1 MRKLAIGLLVLGVV
15 VGLGLSA
22 PASAQQ
28 PRIGIEVYKDNP
40 NQHIP
45 TMELVNRWAKE
56 NNVQVDITM
65 GGHANRLTLATT
77 ALEGGTGPDILMLA
91 DFEPTL
97 FAKGLLDL
105 SDIAEKIGAQGGGWY
120 PIAKEIG
127 TVDGKWVALP
137 IYIYMHEM
145 HYRKDV
151 LDSVGAKVPQTWDEF
166 RTVLKKIK
174 DSGAKIQPFGI
185 AYARSFDGAQF
196 LYSVILSNGGQVLS
210 NDGKRIVFN
219 SPETVKSL
227 KYVVDLYRDGLVDP
241 TVLGWDDSTNN
252 QAMLSGRIAFTFNGF
267 SIKMAAEQDFP
278 DLNPK
283 LGVAVY
289 PGGPHGRYAFPFT
302 VSYVIRK
309 DTKNPDLA
317 KKLVAY
323 LYEPKNYQYVLEKT
337 LGATGLS
344 LKGLAT
350 LPFWTQKPDW
360 KANMD
365 AVATAKLI
373 APPSAATA
381 EAHNGYVIVD
391 MIADVLVKDMTPEQA
406 VERAAKRLEE
416 IYFKKTK

>member
-1 MRKLAIGLLVLGVV
+1 
-15 VGLGLSA
+15 
-22 PASAQQ
+22 
-28 PRIGIEVYKDNP
+28 
-40 NQHIP
+40 
-45 TMELVNRWAKE
+45 
-56 NNVQVDITM
+56 M
-65 GGHANRLTLATT
+65 GGHANRLTIATT

-127 TVDGKWVALP
+127 VVDGKWVGLP

-145 HYRKDV
+145 FYRKDV

-166 RTVLKKIK
+166 RATLKKIK
-174 DSGAKIQPFGI
+174 DSGAKIQPFGV
-185 AYARSFDGAQF
+185 AYGRSFDGAQF
-196 LYSVILSNGGQVLS
+196 LYSVILSNGAQVLS
-210 NDGKRIVFN
+210 DDGKRIVFN

-241 TVLGWDDSTNN
+241 TVPGWDDSTNN

-289 PGGPHGRYAFPFT
+289 PGGPNGRYAFPFT
-302 VSYVIRK
+302 LSYVIRK

-323 LYEPKNYQYVLEKT
+323 LYEPKNYAYVLEKT

-350 LPFWTQKPDW
+350 LPVWTQKPDW
-360 KANMD
+360 KANLD
-365 AVATAKLI
+365 AVATAKLF

-391 MIADVLVKDMTPEQA
+391 MIADVLVKAMTPEQA
-406 VERAAKRLEE
+406 VERASKRLEE